1 LEASCFICAL
11 EAWNDALTYLTEAE
25 KRGAE
30 VTPEEWREFYQLGEQ
45 MRSRVR
51 GASQLVFGSNPE
63 GGIPSLGGEAKAFKE
78 GKGNSLMAVEALD
91 GAFRW
96 LEGITGLSAE
106 ELNDIWMPEITGT
119 VVGDILY
126 DTIFGKVGSALFNLI
141 TGGIIEGL
149 SIGLKDSLSKRD
161 ARWLHEL
168 GAHMV
173 TRFGR
178 IFSPGEFSLALR
190 EAREMGVAFGEKR
203 YTDAFRKLVKTPE
216 ALSFSFEEVK
226 RAYEELTAPLPVP
239 AVPAVPPV
247 VAPPAPAPPA
257 VPAPAVPGEV
267 L

>member
-1 LEASCFICAL
+1 MEASCFVCAL

-25 KRGAE
+25 KRGADI
-30 VTPEEWREFYQLGEQ
+30 TPEEWRELYEIGEEI
-45 MRSRVR
+45 RRKVGGVTS
-51 GASQLVFGSNPE
+51 LVFGVTPEVKSNPR
-63 GGIPSLGGEAKAFKE
+63 GEVKVFKHSTFS
-78 GKGNSLMAVEALD
+78 SLMAVEALD

-106 ELNDIWMPEITGT
+106 ELNDVWMPEITGT

-126 DTIFGKVGSALFNLI
+126 DTLFGKIGSALFNII
-141 TGGIIEGL
+141 TGGLICGVG
-149 SIGLKDSLSKRD
+149 SAMKDRISKRD
-161 ARWLHEL
+161 LRWLHEL
-168 GAHMV
+168 GAHFV

-203 YTDAFRKLVKTPE
+203 YVDAFRKLVKTPE

-226 RAYEELTAPLPVP
+226 RAWEELTAPLP
-239 AVPAVPPV
+239 AVLP
-247 VAPPAPAPPA
+247 APPAPAPAPI
-257 VPAPAVPGEV
+257 PAPAPAPPVAGEV

>member
-25 KRGAE
+25 KRGADI
-30 VTPEEWREFYQLGEQ
+30 TPEEWREFYEIGEEI
-45 MRSRVR
+45 RRKVGGVTS
-51 GASQLVFGSNPE
+51 LVFGITPQVKSNP
-63 GGIPSLGGEAKAFKE
+63 GGEVKVFKHSTSS
-78 GKGNSLMAVEALD
+78 SLMAVEALD

-106 ELNDIWMPEITGT
+106 ELNDVWMPEITGT

-126 DTIFGKVGSALFNLI
+126 DTLFGKIGSALFNII
-141 TGGIIEGL
+141 TGGLICGISSGM
-149 SIGLKDSLSKRD
+149 KDRISKRD
-161 ARWLHEL
+161 LRWLHEL
-168 GAHMV
+168 GAHFV

-203 YTDAFRKLVKTPE
+203 YTDALRKLVKTPE

-226 RAYEELTAPLPVP
+226 RAWEELTAPLPVP
-239 AVPAVPPV
+239 ALPPV
-247 VAPPAPAPPA
+247 VAPAPPAPPAPPA
-257 VPAPAVPGEV
+257 VTVPAVPGEV